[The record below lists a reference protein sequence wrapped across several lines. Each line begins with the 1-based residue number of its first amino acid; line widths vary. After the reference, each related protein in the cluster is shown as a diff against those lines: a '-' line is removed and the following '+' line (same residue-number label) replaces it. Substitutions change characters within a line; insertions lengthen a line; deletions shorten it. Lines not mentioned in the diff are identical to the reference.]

1 MHAIQNKQRE
11 GSQSS
16 VFFFFFSDMLIVL
29 NNLKNKYQINRVK
42 KIKEK
47 KMYLVGI
54 SET

>member
-16 VFFFFFSDMLIVL
+16 VFFFLLLFFIFYFFIFRYAGCS
-29 NNLKNKYQINRVK
+29 KQPKEQIS
-42 KIKEK
+42 
-47 KMYLVGI
+47 I